1 MKIVFL
7 DESTITLDD
16 DMDFAN
22 VRDLG
27 SFQTYNLTTPEQMPE
42 RAGDAEVV
50 IANKALLQRETLEKL
65 RKLQH
70 IAVIATGY
78 NNVDTKAA
86 RELGVSVSNVSG
98 YGRYTVPQHTFALI
112 LNLAGK
118 VMEYSRD
125 VQNGDWEAQ
134 DSFTLMRYHTFELQG
149 KTIGIVGFGAIG
161 RGTAAIAEG
170 FGMRVL
176 VHDAFDFEHPTYE
189 NSSVEKLVEESDIL
203 TVHCPLTEQTRDLL
217 GKRELKKMKRSAF
230 IINTAR
236 GGIVNE
242 EALLEALETGEI
254 AGAGLDT
261 LTQEPPRKHPLLY
274 RKDLNLIVTPHCAW
288 SAKEARQRL
297 IDEVAENIKAFQAGR
312 ERNIVN

>member
-7 DESTITLDD
+7 DESTITLNG
-16 DMDFAN
+16 DMNFSN
-22 VRDLG
+22 VEALG
-27 SFQTYNLTTPEQMPE
+27 SLQTYDLTTPEQMPE
-42 RAGDAEVV
+42 RVGDAEVV
-50 IANKALLQRETLEKL
+50 IANKALLQRDTLEKL
-65 RKLQH
+65 SNLQH

-86 RELGVSVSNVSG
+86 RELGISVSNVSG

-134 DSFTLMRYHTFELQG
+134 ESFTLMRYHTFELQG

-161 RGTAAIAEG
+161 RGAAAIAEG

-189 NSSVEKLVEESDIL
+189 NTPLEKLVEESDIL
-203 TVHCPLTEQTRDLL
+203 TVHCPLTEQTRDLI
-217 GKRELKKMKRSAF
+217 GKRELKKMKRSALV
-230 IINTAR
+230 INTAR

-261 LTQEPPRKHPLLY
+261 LTQEPPREHPLLY

-312 ERNIVN
+312 KRNIVN